1 MPLSHK
7 ILKGFQ
13 ILWELTT
20 MILAYLIVVVAFEII
35 SFFMSYLI
43 GKTK

>member
-1 MPLSHK
+1 MPLLHK

>member
-1 MPLSHK
+1 MPLLHK
-7 ILKGFQ
+7 ILKGLQ

>member
-1 MPLSHK
+1 MPLLRR

-13 ILWELTT
+13 TLWELTT

-35 SFFMSYLI
+35 TFFMSYLI